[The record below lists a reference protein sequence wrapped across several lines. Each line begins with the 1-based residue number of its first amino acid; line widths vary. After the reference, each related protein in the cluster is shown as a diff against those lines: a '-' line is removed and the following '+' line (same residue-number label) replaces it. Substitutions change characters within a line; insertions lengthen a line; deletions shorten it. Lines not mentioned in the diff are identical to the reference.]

1 MNNQKFRQKAKEY
14 YKTIGRVW
22 CPALNDYVVF
32 NNKGFTH
39 LLRKK
44 GVTRMNSEQKRRLN
58 LLADAIKIIAD
69 PLTNPVAQI
78 KYARHPVN
86 FWKFTGEKDG
96 QKITVVVRQLP
107 DGIKHFYSVY
117 SKKQKTAQ

>member
-1 MNNQKFRQKAKEY
+1 MENKKFRQKAKEY
-14 YKTIGRVW
+14 YKTIGRIW

-32 NNKGFTH
+32 NNKEFTH

-58 LLADAIKIIAD
+58 LLADAIKIIAN
-69 PLTNPVAQI
+69 PLINPLAQI
-78 KYARHPVN
+78 KHIPRPVN

-96 QKITVVVRQLP
+96 QKITVVVRQP
-107 DGIKHFYSVY
+107 PNGIKHFYSVY
-117 SKKQKTAQ
+117 SKKQKTAR